1 MFSFLDL
8 IGRRHFR
15 FSMKNMYR
23 HICVA
28 HAKSVCTLSE
38 QRSLPTPEKL
48 MLGLG
53 IAYFDANLEG
63 FDFARAPAERKH
75 PAERWIQT
83 SWNKQRRIIK
93 Y

>member
-1 MFSFLDL
+1 MFSFIDL

-53 IAYFDANLEG
+53 IAYFDAKLSTG
-63 FDFARAPAERKH
+63 PRRKET
-75 PAERWIQT
+75 P
-83 SWNKQRRIIK
+83 RRTLNSNVVK
-93 Y
+93 